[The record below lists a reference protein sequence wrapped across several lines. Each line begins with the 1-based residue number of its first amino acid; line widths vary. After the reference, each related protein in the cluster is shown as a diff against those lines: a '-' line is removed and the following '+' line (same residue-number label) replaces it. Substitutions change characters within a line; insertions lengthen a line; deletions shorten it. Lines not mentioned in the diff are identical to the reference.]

1 MTTTPLPD
9 PKLRL
14 VLRIDAVIGVP
25 VDFGEFADGRRRRMV
40 PHVGGSFTG
49 SGLTGSVLPGVSG
62 DWLTINADGSSVG
75 DIRMGLQA
83 TSGANL
89 YLQMRAVRHGPPE
102 VLSRLA
108 AGAEVDPS
116 EYVFRASAQIETP
129 QPELN
134 WLNLGV
140 FTVVAGRRPDGVS
153 FAVYIVE

>member
-1 MTTTPLPD
+1 MTTAPLPN

-14 VLRIDAVIGVP
+14 VFQIDAVIGTP
-25 VDFGEFADGRRRRMV
+25 VDFGESADGRRRRIV

-49 SGLTGSVLPGVSG
+49 SGLIGKVLPGVSG
-62 DWLTINADGSSVG
+62 DWLTINPDGSSVG
-75 DIRMGLQA
+75 DIRMGLHA

-102 VLSRLA
+102 VLARLA
-108 AGAEVDPS
+108 AGADVDPS
-116 EYVFRASAQIETP
+116 EYVFRAGAQIETP
-129 QPELN
+129 QVELN